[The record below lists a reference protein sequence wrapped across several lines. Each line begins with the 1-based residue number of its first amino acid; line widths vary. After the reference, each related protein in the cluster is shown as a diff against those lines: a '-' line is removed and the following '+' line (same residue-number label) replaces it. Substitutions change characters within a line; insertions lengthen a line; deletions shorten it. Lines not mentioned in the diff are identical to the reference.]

1 MKKFLLV
8 SLLLLTGCVS
18 SGDRLVNLADKT
30 VRTTTS
36 IEVTT
41 TNIAFDLMIGTASIT
56 IKQVPVKY
64 RGAGVFITSNGH
76 VLTCSHL
83 FWSNKVKDIVVI
95 DYYGNTWKAEL
106 LARDDRRDLAL
117 LKINPMGKVAFSR
130 LADPR
135 KLKVGQEV
143 IAIGNPLG
151 LDFSVTHGIISAINR
166 DIHEAY
172 NLTQSDTFINPG
184 NSGGPLFNM
193 NGEIIGINVLT
204 LPPIDAPIFTGL
216 GFSVQSGQI
225 VEFLSKYRGIDKAIP
240 KFDMNYWLQFILKE
254 VK

>member
-1 MKKFLLV
+1 MKKFLV
-8 SLLLLTGCVS
+8 VALLLVGCS
-18 SGDRLVNLADKT
+18 SVGDRLVSVSDKA

-41 TNIAFDLMIGTASIT
+41 SDFRYDVEMSSSSINIT
-56 IKQVPVKY
+56 KVPVQF

-151 LDFSVTHGIISAINR
+151 LEFSVTHGIISALNR
-166 DIHEAY
+166 DIHETY

-193 NGEIIGINVLT
+193 KGEIIGINVLT
-204 LPPIDAPIFTGL
+204 LPPVNAPVFTGL
-216 GFSVQSGQI
+216 GFSVQTGQI
-225 VEFLSKYRGIDKAIP
+225 VEFLAKYRGIDKAIP